1 MDEREPDGD
10 EPEAD
15 EWTGE
20 RLRVHREALAAQR
33 ANQATATRAFAAALV
48 ATLFAGVA
56 FRLPESWWVP
66 AVGALA
72 ALALVFR
79 PANWKCPTCGERLG
93 GRTGP
98 SHCPGCGGPLD

>member
-1 MDEREPDGD
+1 MSWSTPERRVVFAGPPG
-10 EPEAD
+10 
-15 EWTGE
+15 WS
-20 RLRVHREALAAQR
+20 RLPNV
-33 ANQATATRAFAAALV
+33 TRALLVLAGTLV
-48 ATLFAGVA
+48 ATLFAGIA

-79 PANWKCPTCGERLG
+79 LANWKCPTCGERLG
-93 GRTGP
+93 GRTRP

>member
-1 MDEREPDGD
+1 M
-10 EPEAD
+10 PEAD

-20 RLRVHREALAAQR
+20 RLRVHREALAARR

-79 PANWKCPTCGERLG
+79 LANWKCPTCGERLG
-93 GRTGP
+93 GGRARRTARGAAARWTE
-98 SHCPGCGGPLD
+98 DRER